1 MQQVTVVNMVQN
13 DQSDEAHQDSE
24 PNLTVNLANPRELAG
39 TAFTPDPASGPDA
52 PIYVSAD
59 GGNTWSLNP
68 IVPYGNNITGT
79 YDITLRFASTTN
91 NLYLAYLRVDY
102 SSGFGP
108 TYPLDVVRTSNYL
121 GPAQAVILEE
131 IGDRDVDQPFIQAAT
146 VPAGPDAGKDRIYV
160 GYNDLSAWPPGR
172 SASLDVCLDVAAASP
187 VFTTVRLEHR
197 DTSGQDGPQ
206 VRTAIH
212 PDGTVY
218 AAYYGWRATT
228 GLFGNNT
235 LVVTDA
241 DLVLVR
247 DDDWGQGP
255 NPFTALVDG
264 GDGVV
269 GQRVVGGISF
279 PFELTGN
286 TLGQQRVDGDIS
298 IAVDPGNSSTVYLA
312 WADIQPVGYTLHL
325 RRSTDRGVTWSP
337 DLLTIENATN
347 SSLAVTSQGIIG
359 LLYQQLEPGGGRWN
373 THLMQSPDEVAWHDD
388 LLATTPADIPVR
400 QFDPYLGDYAY
411 LTAADRTFYGVFCA
425 NNTPDPANFPNGV
438 VYQRNHD
445 FTARTL
451 LGTDGSTRI
460 APSID
465 PFFFTVVP
473 DPCRALEDQVAA
485 LEDEISTLID
495 ALASGEIPPP
505 PKTAASIAAVR
516 AYIRKLE
523 RELPHLNQRL
533 QQCRSVHPDPP

>member
-1 MQQVTVVNMVQN
+1 MQQVTIVNMVN
-13 DQSDEAHQDSE
+13 NAQSDEAHQDSE

-52 PIYVSAD
+52 PIYTSVD

-68 IVPYGNNITGT
+68 IVPGGNNITGT
-79 YDITLRFASTTN
+79 YDITLRFAWTTN
-91 NLYLAYLRVDY
+91 NLYLADISSAARPPDYWPGMLLDVLRTPSYLR
-102 SSGFGP
+102 
-108 TYPLDVVRTSNYL
+108 
-121 GPAQAVILEE
+121 PAEAVILEE
-131 IGDRDVDQPFIQAAT
+131 YLDGDQPFIQAAT

-160 GYNDLSAWPPGR
+160 GYNDPSAAPR
-172 SASLDVCLDVAAASP
+172 TASLDVCLDAAAASP

-197 DTSGQDGPQ
+197 DTSGQNGPQ
-206 VRTAIH
+206 VRPAIH

-228 GLFGNNT
+228 GSFPLNT
-235 LVVTDA
+235 LVVTNA

-264 GDGVV
+264 GDGVI
-269 GQRVVGGISF
+269 GQLVVSGISF

-312 WADIQPVGYTLHL
+312 WADTQPVGYTLHL

-411 LTAADRTFYGVFCA
+411 LTAADQTFYGIFCA

-445 FTARTL
+445 FTTRTL
-451 LGTDGSTRI
+451 LGTDGSTKI

-473 DPCRALEDQVAA
+473 DPCRALEDQVTA

-505 PKTAASIAAVR
+505 PKTPASIAAVR

-523 RELPHLNQRL
+523 RDLLHLSQRL